1 MASTSGQ
8 AAATIQKVTR
18 GFLARSKFNVNTS
31 TYLARRRAYQSANVV
46 TVPFTGQNYDVK
58 RDKHQGPWASH
69 LSGIREE
76 GGCIRPPREAER
88 VARNFRSGPFPKKPP
103 LCFNMVAR
111 EYSVESDGKNWHVD
125 MEKTITDANE
135 RAKKPASIVEAMIAD
150 TMKGNAGIHRHL
162 TDDVDTEKVGEIFRA
177 AIKSV
182 SEKGNYKLANPH
194 STMIRAHN
202 LPVLAT
208 TFLKFQYYTG
218 ETIPPMAAAPM
229 VCRVSP
235 IEPPVN
241 PMLPR
246 QGSRSVYAGK
256 YHREKTPREKL
267 AEAKAE
273 LARLQAEKKQRDD
286 IEAKFERLCGM

>member
-1 MASTSGQ
+1 MASSGQ

-31 TYLARRRAYQSANVV
+31 THLARRRAYQSANVV

-58 RDKHQGPWASH
+58 RGSRTWWDSS
-69 LSGIREE
+69 LSGLREE
-76 GGCIRPPREAER
+76 GGCIRPHKEAVR
-88 VARNFRSGPFPKKPP
+88 VARNFRSDPFPKKPP
-103 LCFNMVAR
+103 LCFNMVAT
-111 EYSVESDGKNWHVD
+111 EYSVEGDGKNWYVD
-125 MEKTITDANE
+125 METTPTDTNE
-135 RAKKPASIVEAMIAD
+135 RAKKPSTIVEAMITD
-150 TMKGNAGIHRHL
+150 TMKGNASIHQHL

-182 SEKGNYKLANPH
+182 SEKGKYKLANPH
-194 STMIRAHN
+194 STVIHAHN
-202 LPVLAT
+202 LPALAT
-208 TFLKFQYYTG
+208 TFLKFRYYTG
-218 ETIPPMAAAPM
+218 ETIPPMAAPM

-241 PMLPR
+241 PKLPR
-246 QGSRSVYAGK
+246 QGPRSVYAGK
-256 YHREKTPREKL
+256 YQREKTPREKL

-273 LARLQAEKKQRDD
+273 LARLQTEKKQREE